1 MTNSFFMSIKNFY
14 ITSFIIIFFILLII
28 LPTLITIYPE
38 YLNFQNFVWPSN
50 ATTYITSPYGSRRSP
65 TTGASS
71 FHSGIDIGA
80 PEGSQLIAVCDGTI
94 TYTGFLRWW
103 WIYYNAYKWRI

>member
-14 ITSFIIIFFILLII
+14 ITSFIIIFFIILII
-28 LPTLITIYPE
+28 LPTMYTIYPE
-38 YLNFQNFVWPSN
+38 YLNFEKFVWPSN
-50 ATTYITSPYGSRRSP
+50 TTRYITSPYGARVSP

-80 PEGSQLIAVCDGTI
+80 PEGSELIAVCDGTI
-94 TYTGFLRWW
+94 TFTGFLRWW
-103 WIYYNAYKWRI
+103 RIHHNSFKWRL